1 MTGVQTCALPISNA
15 KIAREQ
21 ANKLAELA
29 QNGLALS
36 ISPVHTMLD
45 GDTMFALSSTKVDAD
60 FNILSLAVVEVVRKA
75 VLSAVEK

>member
-1 MTGVQTCALPISNA
+1 MANVISDETIEYVGILA
-15 KIAREQ
+15 K
-21 ANKLAELA
+21 LA

-45 GDTMFALSSTKVDAD
+45 GDTMFALSSTNVEAD

-75 VLSAVEK
+75 VLSAVKK